1 RKEFADRVFALEAG
15 DVSPVFE
22 FDRGFCLVKVHEKT
36 TERQD
41 PFEKVKDRIR
51 VQLTPTFNDSLLQ
64 AGLARLHHKEK
75 PQILFGPATELAG
88 KSADELMRQAT
99 ESQNP
104 LDKIEYYRALLK
116 KYPTYER
123 ADEAQFMIG
132 FVYSEE
138 LHDCARAKPEYEAVL
153 KNYPASSIRESAQ
166 YMIQNLC
173 QHTLPPGLGNPTGAT
188 TPNGN

>member
-1 RKEFADRVFALEAG
+1 
-15 DVSPVFE
+15 
-22 FDRGFCLVKVHEKT
+22 
-36 TERQD
+36 
-41 PFEKVKDRIR
+41 
-51 VQLTPTFNDSLLQ
+51 
-64 AGLARLHHKEK
+64 LHDKYK
-75 PQILFGPATELAG
+75 PQILFDPDTELAG
-88 KSADELMRQAT
+88 KSADELMRLAT

-138 LHDCARAKPEYEAVL
+138 LHDCTRAKPEYEAVL
-153 KNYPASSIRESAQ
+153 KNYPASNIRESAQ

-188 TPNGN
+188 TPNGG